1 MCLGAA
7 FLWCATYIDHFYQGG
22 NMSKRFGLILFSMI
36 AVLFAINANAQV
48 LLKSNGEYDNAVAM
62 SSTFDAFVEVSI
74 KTTRS
79 KSDPGKPA
87 TVETVTLTYT
97 VSDPARGFL
106 TWGGDISPSDISGGG
121 GKSLGVNTDTC
132 KYSSVD
138 GCGNVSLQW
147 AATDNVLQEWTG
159 RDTTRT
165 GNIVTKTV
173 GSKKLSSATITG
185 SIIGKSFDRGMAQIG
200 TESLSEKQVER
211 IR

>member
-1 MCLGAA
+1 
-7 FLWCATYIDHFYQGG
+7 
-22 NMSKRFGLILFSMI
+22 MSKRFGLILFSMI
-36 AVLFAINANAQV
+36 ALLFAINVNAEV
-48 LLKSNGEYDNAVAM
+48 IMNSKGEYDNAVAM
-62 SSTFDAFVEVSI
+62 SSTFDAFVQVSI

-79 KSDPGKPA
+79 KSDPGKPG
-87 TVETVTLTYT
+87 TVQTVTLTYT
-97 VSDPARGFL
+97 VSDPALGFL
-106 TWGGDISPSDISGGG
+106 TWGGDISPNDISGGG
-121 GKSLGVNTDTC
+121 GKSLGISTDTC
-132 KYSSVD
+132 NYSRVE

-185 SIIGKSFDRGMAQIG
+185 SIMGKSFDRGMAQIG

-211 IR
+211 VR